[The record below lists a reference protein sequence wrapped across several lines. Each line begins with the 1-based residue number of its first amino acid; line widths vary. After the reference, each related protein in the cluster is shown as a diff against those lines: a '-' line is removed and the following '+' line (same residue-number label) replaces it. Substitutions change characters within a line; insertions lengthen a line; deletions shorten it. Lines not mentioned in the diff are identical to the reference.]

1 MYTCQCYH
9 YFSYSLPPSCV
20 ILHENEKASFRTS
33 FLPSYIRLF
42 LFFLDNNLGC
52 REFFDGKLSRRQEE
66 QNVTFFFFSPQ
77 KATVKYRFSI
87 VWRGG
92 PRSPSTKV
100 VLKFRVGAEGG
111 SVKGGPFYRGQT
123 ENALFIGRSRLAIHR
138 IPAKSERV
146 EAEGCVGGVT
156 QAAGM
161 KLTGGEGGVKW
172 HLFPSPFAH
181 SHAYTRVYIY
191 IRIPRLERNESF
203 DRFLVNFFP
212 SSRLIVRVHPFL
224 KSNIQPIYMSP
235 FYTRPIFPDNWLSLI
250 QTFSLYPENKW
261 FVSFRGTNCGW

>member
-1 MYTCQCYH
+1 MLPL
-9 YFSYSLPPSCV
+9 FLLFPSALLPYSSRRR
-20 ILHENEKASFRTS
+20 ESFVS
-33 FLPSYIRLF
+33 SLFHPSYIRLF
-42 LFFLDNNLGC
+42 FFFFFDNNLGC
-52 REFFDGKLSRRQEE
+52 REFFGGKLSRRQER
-66 QNVTFFFFSPQ
+66 QNVTFFSPQ
-77 KATVKYRFSI
+77 KATVKQTVSI
-87 VWRGG
+87 LDRLEGEG

-191 IRIPRLERNESF
+191 IYTYSPAGTERLFRP
-203 DRFLVNFFP
+203 LPCQLFP
-212 SSRLIVRVHPFL
+212 FVRLIARVSIFKVKHL
-224 KSNIQPIYMSP
+224 APIYTSP
-235 FYTRPIFPDNWLSLI
+235 FYTRPISPDNWQFNSDFL
-250 QTFSLYPENKW
+250 
-261 FVSFRGTNCGW
+261 FVSGK

>member
-1 MYTCQCYH
+1 MPRIFRWKIIEEARKTKRDI
-9 YFSYSLPPSCV
+9 FFPSKSDGQANC
-20 ILHENEKASFRTS
+20 IDSRSF
-33 FLPSYIRLF
+33 
-42 LFFLDNNLGC
+42 G
-52 REFFDGKLSRRQEE
+52 GG
-66 QNVTFFFFSPQ
+66 
-77 KATVKYRFSI
+77 
-87 VWRGG
+87 GG

-191 IRIPRLERNESF
+191 IRIPRLERNDSF

-212 SSRLIVRVHPFL
+212 SS
-224 KSNIQPIYMSP
+224 
-235 FYTRPIFPDNWLSLI
+235 
-250 QTFSLYPENKW
+250 
-261 FVSFRGTNCGW
+261 G